1 MAMTVINYKNETWHR
16 WPVTPSRE
24 FIMGVDLGQSHDPTA
39 ICIMEHCRS
48 GTGDW
53 KKSLNASGGRTL
65 IEQSKD
71 QFDVRY
77 LQRLPLGWPYPQ
89 IISYVIDILKREP
102 LSDGCDLVIDIT
114 GVGIICGELF
124 DGAGLR
130 PIKVSIT
137 SGSDQTRVDQRR
149 WNVSKTVLISS
160 LDARLNTGELRIAKA
175 LADAPALAE
184 ELQDFRRL
192 VTQAGNATYAA
203 RIGKHDDLV
212 LAVAMATWWAA
223 NRKRGGE
230 VSTGHIKI

>member
-1 MAMTVINYKNETWHR
+1 MAMTVISYKNETWHR
-16 WPVTPSRE
+16 WPVTPSRK
-24 FIMGVDLGQSHDPTA
+24 FIMGLDLGQSQDPTA
-39 ICIMEHCRS
+39 ICIMEHCHS
-48 GTGDW
+48 STGEW
-53 KKSLNASGGRTL
+53 KKSTNANGGRTL

-71 QFDVRY
+71 QFDVRH

-89 IISYVIDILKREP
+89 IISYVIDMLKREP

-124 DGAGLR
+124 DAAGLR

-175 LADAPALAE
+175 LGDAAALAE

-203 RIGKHDDLV
+203 RIGRHDDLV

-223 NRKRGGE
+223 TTKRGGE
-230 VSTGHIKI
+230 VSTGTYKI

>member
-1 MAMTVINYKNETWHR
+1 MAMTQFTHRGETWHR
-16 WPVTPSRE
+16 WPVTPSRK
-24 FIMGVDLGQSHDPTA
+24 FIMAVDLGQSHDPTA

-53 KKSLNASGGRTL
+53 KKSLNASGGPTL

-71 QFDVRY
+71 QFDVRH

-89 IISYVIDILKREP
+89 IISYVIDMLKREP
-102 LSDGCDLVIDIT
+102 LKDGCSLVCDIT
-114 GVGIICGELF
+114 GVGAVVGELF
-124 DGAGLR
+124 DAAGLR

-137 SGSDQTRVDQRR
+137 SGTDATRVEQSR

-184 ELQDFRRL
+184 ELQEFRRL

-223 NRKRGGE
+223 NIKRGGE
-230 VSTGHIKI
+230 VSTGTYKM